1 MAVLYEL
8 LHSYATTQLNII
20 IYNNFA
26 TRKKLKLWEKTLENF
41 DIFISIKFLTW
52 FSLSLVMKPKVF

>member
-26 TRKKLKLWEKTLENF
+26 TRKKLKLWEQTLENF
-41 DIFISIKFLTW
+41 DIFISIKFNLI
-52 FSLSLVMKPKVF
+52 FSKFSYEA

>member
-20 IYNNFA
+20 IYNSFA
-26 TRKKLKLWEKTLENF
+26 TRKKLKIWEKTLENF